1 MEFSKEEFE
10 NASTIFFADE
20 IIHLERCKYLIGI
33 ILKGLLSVGDKLI
46 CFSKNKEIVC
56 KVKGIEKHKK
66 SYLKQANEG
75 DLVGLKIK
83 CKNADDIK
91 KGDYFIIPGNTK
103 RN

>member
-10 NASTIFFADE
+10 NASTIFLADE
-20 IIHLERCKYLIGI
+20 LVHLERCEYLIGT

-56 KVKGIEKHKK
+56 KVKGIEKHKQHR
-66 SYLKQANEG
+66 LKKANKG
-75 DLVGLKIK
+75 DVVGLKIK
-83 CKNADDIK
+83 CKNSDEIK
-91 KGDYFIIPGNTK
+91 KDDYFIIPGKTK